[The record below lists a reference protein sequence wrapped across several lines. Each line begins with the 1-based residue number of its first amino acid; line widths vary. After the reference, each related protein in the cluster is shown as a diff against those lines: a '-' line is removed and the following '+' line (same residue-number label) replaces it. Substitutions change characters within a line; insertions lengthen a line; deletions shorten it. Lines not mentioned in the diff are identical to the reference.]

1 VSDQPTLWDPPAAP
15 RRKRHKTAS
24 TSSAGLDRV
33 RPVRSTQ
40 QQTVLDT
47 LRGYGRLT
55 RHEIAAVTQLPL
67 SSVCGRVNELLST
80 GEVRE
85 VIEDGKRIVRNGR
98 HVVEAVIHTTRVA

>member
-1 VSDQPTLWDPPAAP
+1 VSDQPTLWDPPVK
-15 RRKRHKTAS
+15 RKRHRTAS

-47 LRGYGRLT
+47 LRGHGCLT

-67 SSVCGRVNELLST
+67 ASVCGRVNELLAT
-80 GEVRE
+80 GEIRE
-85 VIEDGKRIVRNGR
+85 VIENGRKLVRNGR
-98 HVVEAVIHTTRVA
+98 HVVEAVIHTPRAS